1 MSVNHVARIV
11 PVIKVNNRNLNQ
23 DFYSKT
29 LGMKS
34 LLEEGA
40 QLSLGDQTKTERLIL
55 EESPSMRSR
64 RVKGAKKL
72 ARLVIKV
79 AQASEIEALLARG
92 IQVDN
97 LYRGEKGYA
106 FEATSPE
113 GDRILLHAEE
123 DLSSLQP
130 VEKTPAFEG
139 QDDFIGLSQFD
150 VEKIELRVP
159 DLQAVKTFYQPVSNV
174 LDFLD
179 VQEAQGQDL
188 QADNTKTWDLAML
201 KCLVTDFDMEKLS
214 SIFATQEFFVPKSK
228 KFLVSQDQSNI
239 ELWFEQL

>member
-23 DFYSKT
+23 DFYGKT

-92 IQVDN
+92 IEVDS
-97 LYRGEKGYA
+97 LYHGEKGYA

-113 GDRILLHAEE
+113 GDHILLHAEE
-123 DLSSLQP
+123 NLSSLQP
-130 VEKTPAFEG
+130 VQETPAFEG

-179 VQEAQGQDL
+179 VQEAQGEDL
-188 QADNTKTWDLAML
+188 TADNTKTWDLAML
-201 KCLVTDFDMEKLS
+201 KCLVADFDVEKLS
-214 SIFATQEFFVPKSK
+214 SIFATQKFFVPKSK

-239 ELWFEQL
+239 ELWLEQL

>member
-92 IQVDN
+92 IEVDS

-113 GDRILLHAEE
+113 GDHILLHAEE

-130 VEKTPAFEG
+130 VEKTPAFEVQG
-139 QDDFIGLSQFD
+139 DFIGLSQFD

-179 VQEAQGQDL
+179 VQEAQGEDL

-201 KCLVTDFDMEKLS
+201 KCLVTDFDVEQLS

-228 KFLVSQDQSNI
+228 KFLVSQDRSNI

>member
-1 MSVNHVARIV
+1 MSVKHVARIV

-92 IQVDN
+92 IEVDS
-97 LYRGEKGYA
+97 LYRGENGYA

-130 VEKTPAFEG
+130 VQETPAFEG

-159 DLQAVKTFYQPVSNV
+159 ELQAVKTFYQPVSNV

-188 QADNTKTWDLAML
+188 TADNTKTWDLAML
-201 KCLVTDFDMEKLS
+201 KCLVTDFDVEKLS

-228 KFLVSQDQSNI
+228 KFLVSQDRSNI

>member
-64 RVKGAKKL
+64 RVKGAKKM

-92 IQVDN
+92 IEVDS

-113 GDRILLHAEE
+113 GDHILLHAEE
-123 DLSSLQP
+123 NLSSLQP
-130 VEKTPAFEG
+130 VQETPAFEG

-179 VQEAQGQDL
+179 VQEAKGEDL
-188 QADNTKTWDLAML
+188 TADNTKTWDLAML
-201 KCLVTDFDMEKLS
+201 KCLVTDFDVEKLS

>member
-92 IQVDN
+92 IEVDS
-97 LYRGEKGYA
+97 LYHGEKGYA

-113 GDRILLHAEE
+113 GDHILLHAEE
-123 DLSSLQP
+123 NLSSLQP
-130 VEKTPAFEG
+130 VQETPAFEG
-139 QDDFIGLSQFD
+139 QDDFIALSQFD

-159 DLQAVKTFYQPVSNV
+159 DLQAVKAFYQPVSNV

-179 VQEAQGQDL
+179 VQEAQGEDL
-188 QADNTKTWDLAML
+188 TADNTKTWDLAML
-201 KCLVTDFDMEKLS
+201 KCLVTDFDVEKLS

>member
-23 DFYSKT
+23 DFYVKT

-40 QLSLGDQTKTERLIL
+40 QLSLGDQTRTERLIL

-92 IQVDN
+92 IEVDS

-106 FEATSPE
+106 FEAISPE

-123 DLSSLQP
+123 NLSSLQP
-130 VEKTPAFEG
+130 VQETPTFEE
-139 QDDFIGLSQFD
+139 QSDFIGLSQFD

-179 VQEAQGQDL
+179 VQEAQGEDL
-188 QADNTKTWDLAML
+188 QADNAKTWDLAML
-201 KCLVTDFDMEKLS
+201 KCLVADFDVEKLS

-228 KFLVSQDQSNI
+228 KFLVSQDRSNI

>member
-92 IQVDN
+92 IEVDS

-130 VEKTPAFEG
+130 VQETPAFEG

-159 DLQAVKTFYQPVSNV
+159 DLQAVKAFYQPVSNV

-179 VQEAQGQDL
+179 VQEAQGEDL
-188 QADNTKTWDLAML
+188 TADNTKTWDLAML
-201 KCLVTDFDMEKLS
+201 KCLVADFDVEKLS
-214 SIFATQEFFVPKSK
+214 LIFAAQEFFVPKSK
-228 KFLVSQDQSNI
+228 KFLVSQDRSNI

>member
-92 IQVDN
+92 IEVDS

-113 GDRILLHAEE
+113 GDHILLHAEE
-123 DLSSLQP
+123 NLSSLQP
-130 VEKTPAFEG
+130 VQETPAFEG

-159 DLQAVKTFYQPVSNV
+159 DLQVVKAFYQPVSNV

-188 QADNTKTWDLAML
+188 TADNTKTWDLAML
-201 KCLVTDFDMEKLS
+201 KCLVTDFDVEKLS

>member
-92 IQVDN
+92 IEVDS

-113 GDRILLHAEE
+113 GDHILLHAEE
-123 DLSSLQP
+123 NLSSLQP
-130 VEKTPAFEG
+130 VQETPAFEG

-179 VQEAQGQDL
+179 VQEAKGEDL
-188 QADNTKTWDLAML
+188 TADNTKTWDLAML
-201 KCLVTDFDMEKLS
+201 KCLVADFDVEQLS

-228 KFLVSQDQSNI
+228 KFFVSQDQSNI

>member
-72 ARLVIKV
+72 ARLVIRV

-92 IQVDN
+92 IEVDS
-97 LYRGEKGYA
+97 LYRGEKVM
-106 FEATSPE
+106 
-113 GDRILLHAEE
+113 LLKR
-123 DLSSLQP
+123 LP
-130 VEKTPAFEG
+130 RKV
-139 QDDFIGLSQFD
+139 I
-150 VEKIELRVP
+150 
-159 DLQAVKTFYQPVSNV
+159 VSYSMR
-174 LDFLD
+174 
-179 VQEAQGQDL
+179 
-188 QADNTKTWDLAML
+188 KRR
-201 KCLVTDFDMEKLS
+201 
-214 SIFATQEFFVPKSK
+214 
-228 KFLVSQDQSNI
+228 
-239 ELWFEQL
+239 

>member
-79 AQASEIEALLARG
+79 EQASEIEALLARG
-92 IQVDN
+92 IEVDS

-123 DLSSLQP
+123 NLSSLQP
-130 VEKTPAFEG
+130 VQETPAFEG
-139 QDDFIGLSQFD
+139 QNDFIGLSQFD

-159 DLQAVKTFYQPVSNV
+159 ELQAVKAFYQPVSNV

-179 VQEAQGQDL
+179 VQEAQGEDL

-201 KCLVTDFDMEKLS
+201 KCLVTDFDVEKLS
-214 SIFATQEFFVPKSK
+214 SIFATREFFVPKSK
-228 KFLVSQDQSNI
+228 KFLVSQDRSNI

>member
-79 AQASEIEALLARG
+79 AKASEIEALLARG
-92 IQVDN
+92 IEVDS

-130 VEKTPAFEG
+130 VQETPAFEG
-139 QDDFIGLSQFD
+139 QGDFIVLSQFD

-159 DLQAVKTFYQPVSNV
+159 DLQAVKAFYQPVSNV
-174 LDFLD
+174 LDFLE
-179 VQEAQGQDL
+179 VQEVQGEDL
-188 QADNTKTWDLAML
+188 TADNTKTWDLAML
-201 KCLVTDFDMEKLS
+201 KCLVADFDVEKLS

-228 KFLVSQDQSNI
+228 KFLVSQDRNNI

>member
-92 IQVDN
+92 IEVDS

-106 FEATSPE
+106 FEVTSPE
-113 GDRILLHAEE
+113 GDHILLHAEE
-123 DLSSLQP
+123 DLSSLRP
-130 VEKTPAFEG
+130 VQETPAFEE

-150 VEKIELRVP
+150 VEKIELHAP
-159 DLQAVKTFYQPVSNV
+159 DLQAVKAFYQPVSNV

-179 VQEAQGQDL
+179 VQEAQGEDL

-201 KCLVTDFDMEKLS
+201 KCLVADFDVEKLS

>member
-79 AQASEIEALLARG
+79 EQASEIEALLARG
-92 IQVDN
+92 IEVDS

-123 DLSSLQP
+123 NLSSLQP
-130 VEKTPAFEG
+130 VQETPAFEG
-139 QDDFIGLSQFD
+139 QDDFISLSQFD

-159 DLQAVKTFYQPVSNV
+159 DLQAVKAFYQPVSNV

-179 VQEAQGQDL
+179 VQEAQGEDL
-188 QADNTKTWDLAML
+188 TADNTKTWDLAML
-201 KCLVTDFDMEKLS
+201 KCLVTDFDVEKLS
-214 SIFATQEFFVPKSK
+214 SIFATREFFVPKSK

>member
-79 AQASEIEALLARG
+79 AKASEIEALLARG
-92 IQVDN
+92 IEVDS

-113 GDRILLHAEE
+113 GDRTLLHAEE

-159 DLQAVKTFYQPVSNV
+159 DLQVVKAFYQPVSNV

-179 VQEAQGQDL
+179 VQEAKGEDL

-201 KCLVTDFDMEKLS
+201 KCLVADFDVEKLS

-228 KFLVSQDQSNI
+228 KFLVSQDRNNI

>member
-79 AQASEIEALLARG
+79 AKASEIEALLARG
-92 IQVDN
+92 IQVDS

-123 DLSSLQP
+123 DLNSLQP
-130 VEKTPAFEG
+130 VEETPTFEE
-139 QDDFIGLSQFD
+139 QSDFIGLSQFD

-159 DLQAVKTFYQPVSNV
+159 DLQVVKAFYQPVSNV

-201 KCLVTDFDMEKLS
+201 KCLVTDFDVEQLS

-228 KFLVSQDQSNI
+228 KFLVSQDRSNI

>member
-139 QDDFIGLSQFD
+139 QDDYIGLSQFD

-159 DLQAVKTFYQPVSNV
+159 DLQAVKAFYQPVSNV

-179 VQEAQGQDL
+179 VQEAQGEDL
-188 QADNTKTWDLAML
+188 TADNTKTWDLAML
-201 KCLVTDFDMEKLS
+201 KCLVADFDVEKLS

-228 KFLVSQDQSNI
+228 KFLVSQDRNNI

>member
-92 IQVDN
+92 IEVDS

-113 GDRILLHAEE
+113 GDHILLHAEE
-123 DLSSLQP
+123 NLSSLQP
-130 VEKTPAFEG
+130 VQETPAFEG

-159 DLQAVKTFYQPVSNV
+159 DLQAVKAFYQPVSNV

-179 VQEAQGQDL
+179 VQEAQEEDL
-188 QADNTKTWDLAML
+188 QTDNTKTWDLAML
-201 KCLVTDFDMEKLS
+201 KCLVADFDVEKLS
-214 SIFATQEFFVPKSK
+214 SIFATQKFFVPKSK
-228 KFLVSQDQSNI
+228 KFLISQDRSNI

>member
-79 AQASEIEALLARG
+79 AQASEIEALWARG
-92 IQVDN
+92 IEVDR
-97 LYRGEKGYA
+97 LYHGEKGYA

-113 GDRILLHAEE
+113 GDHILLHAEE
-123 DLSSLQP
+123 NLSSLQP
-130 VEKTPAFEG
+130 VQETPAFEG

-159 DLQAVKTFYQPVSNV
+159 DLQAVKDFYQPVSNV

-179 VQEAQGQDL
+179 VQEAKGQDL
-188 QADNTKTWDLAML
+188 QADNTKTWDLTML
-201 KCLVTDFDMEKLS
+201 KCLVADFDVEKLS

-228 KFLVSQDQSNI
+228 KFLVSQDRSNI

>member
-1 MSVNHVARIV
+1 MSVNHVARVV

-72 ARLVIKV
+72 ARLVVKV
-79 AQASEIEALLARG
+79 AQASEIEALMARG
-92 IQVDN
+92 IEVGS
-97 LYRGEKGYA
+97 LYRGERGYA
-106 FEATSPE
+106 FEAISPE

-130 VEKTPAFEG
+130 VQETPAFEE

-179 VQEAQGQDL
+179 VQEAQGEDL
-188 QADNTKTWDLAML
+188 TADNTKTWDLAML
-201 KCLVTDFDMEKLS
+201 KCLVTNFDVEQLS

-228 KFLVSQDQSNI
+228 KFLVSQDRSNI

>member
-23 DFYSKT
+23 DFYGKT

-40 QLSLGDQTKTERLIL
+40 QLSLGDQTRTERLIL

-79 AQASEIEALLARG
+79 AQAAEIEALLARG
-92 IQVDN
+92 IEIDN

-113 GDRILLHAEE
+113 GDRILLHAEKK
-123 DLSSLQP
+123 LTCLQP
-130 VEKTPAFEG
+130 VQETPAFEV

-159 DLQAVKTFYQPVSNV
+159 DLQAVKAFYQLVSNV

-179 VQEAQGQDL
+179 VQEAQGEDL
-188 QADNTKTWDLAML
+188 TADNTKTWDLAML
-201 KCLVTDFDMEKLS
+201 KCLVADFDVEQLS

-228 KFLVSQDQSNI
+228 KFLVSQDRSNI

>member
-1 MSVNHVARIV
+1 MSVNRVARIV

-92 IQVDN
+92 IEVDS

-130 VEKTPAFEG
+130 VQETPAFEG

-159 DLQAVKTFYQPVSNV
+159 DLQAVKAFYQPVSNV

-179 VQEAQGQDL
+179 VQEAQGEDL
-188 QADNTKTWDLAML
+188 TADNTKTWDLAML
-201 KCLVTDFDMEKLS
+201 KCLVADFDVEKLS
-214 SIFATQEFFVPKSK
+214 LIFAAQEFFVPKSK
-228 KFLVSQDQSNI
+228 KFLVSQDRSNI